1 MIPSNYKCF
10 SLLSVLIRQTMADEA
25 CCGGA
30 AKETIEEAEPLL
42 STLDIIVLGLA
53 GKIFF
58 LLSNR
63 R

>member
-58 LLSNR
+58 Y
-63 R
+63 